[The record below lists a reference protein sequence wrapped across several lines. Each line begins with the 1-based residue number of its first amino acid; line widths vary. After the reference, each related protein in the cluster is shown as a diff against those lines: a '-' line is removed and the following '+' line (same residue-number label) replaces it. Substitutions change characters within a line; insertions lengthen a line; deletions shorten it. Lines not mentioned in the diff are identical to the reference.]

1 MNTLKNNR
9 NSRRR
14 QKGVALIAAM
24 TALLLVTAI
33 TAGMIIL
40 STTET
45 NISSNF
51 RDEQTAYFSAK
62 AGIEEARDR
71 LRTNA
76 TNTLRVAGV
85 LPTTLPGTGATGV
98 LYILNPANGETVA
111 PWSAPSMSG
120 NVSLSPYPDDE
131 ICKEGTTIA
140 CSGGYPSAGSGW
152 YSQTTA
158 SSVYAAAPALSWK
171 WTRITLKQN
180 NTIAPY
186 YTNGNSASALQVCW
200 NGNNEETTSCNT
212 PNHPV
217 YVVTTLAVTPSGSRR
232 MVQAEV
238 AEDQIQFNAPAAL
251 TLDGT
256 GDTFAGGN
264 SNNFSVSGIDQG
276 GCGGAPS
283 GVNVPAVGVT
293 DAPDIGLVDS
303 GIPKNRTGNYV
314 GVDGTT
320 PDVSDVSSTLPQNL
334 QTVQSL
340 QNLVGDLKNDVTQ
353 PVINGPARNPANM
366 GSLNAP
372 QIIYVNGDLTLTG
385 NQVGYGILIVT
396 GTLTATGTTGWN
408 GLVLVVGTGNAQV
421 DGTTTW
427 NGAMLLANTNAGVLG
442 SLNVLGNN
450 NFGVNGGGNAN
461 GGVFYSS
468 GCIAQATQLSTFHV
482 MALREVMR

>member
-9 NSRRR
+9 NSRQR

-85 LPTTLPGTGATGV
+85 LPTTLPGVGTTGV

-111 PWSAPSMSG
+111 PWSAPSMTG
-120 NVSLSPYPDDE
+120 NISLSPYPDDE

-140 CSGGYPSAGSGW
+140 CSGGYPTSAGW

-158 SSVYAAAPALSWK
+158 SATYATAPTLNWK

-200 NGNNEETTSCNT
+200 NGNNEET
-212 PNHPV
+212 
-217 YVVTTLAVTPSGSRR
+217 
-232 MVQAEV
+232 
-238 AEDQIQFNAPAAL
+238 
-251 TLDGT
+251 
-256 GDTFAGGN
+256 
-264 SNNFSVSGIDQG
+264 
-276 GCGGAPS
+276 
-283 GVNVPAVGVT
+283 
-293 DAPDIGLVDS
+293 
-303 GIPKNRTGNYV
+303 
-314 GVDGTT
+314 
-320 PDVSDVSSTLPQNL
+320 
-334 QTVQSL
+334 
-340 QNLVGDLKNDVTQ
+340 
-353 PVINGPARNPANM
+353 
-366 GSLNAP
+366 
-372 QIIYVNGDLTLTG
+372 
-385 NQVGYGILIVT
+385 
-396 GTLTATGTTGWN
+396 
-408 GLVLVVGTGNAQV
+408 
-421 DGTTTW
+421 
-427 NGAMLLANTNAGVLG
+427 
-442 SLNVLGNN
+442 
-450 NFGVNGGGNAN
+450 
-461 GGVFYSS
+461 
-468 GCIAQATQLSTFHV
+468 
-482 MALREVMR
+482 